1 MSEDKQPV
9 LHRVGEFGSRIGSR
23 PPRSKKVRI
32 AVQLGIAILIFAF
45 LVLTVAAQWGEI
57 KEEGIHFKGAWLIP
71 AFLVIPLFY
80 VLGGVGWDLILRFLG
95 YRIGFL
101 RAQVAWGQ
109 PLLAR
114 YVPGSV
120 LYLLARLLLAERAGV
135 PRRTTLAS
143 IVYEQALSAAAAVAV
158 ATYFLIDHPDL
169 QGQPLRWGVLAVVPL
184 ALIVL
189 HPRVF
194 RPMAD
199 WVLGKFGREP
209 LPDVMPLRGVV
220 VMICFYAL
228 NWTLIGVGVFFVAR
242 AVSFIPASDI
252 PIIGSA
258 QAVGYVAALVTLI
271 APAGLGV
278 RDAAFAWTVKEAV
291 SGRSFALG
299 SLIAIAA
306 RAVLTVVEVIYAGV
320 VTLIGRR
327 QGWALAPGFEEAE
340 SETEEELEEAVSSG
354 EAPAPTS
361 GAG

>member
-1 MSEDKQPV
+1 MAESKQPV
-9 LHRVGEFGSRIGSR
+9 LHRLGELGSRIGSR
-23 PPRSKKVRI
+23 PPRSRRVRI
-32 AVQLGIAILIFAF
+32 ALQLGIAVLIFAF

-57 KEEGIHFKGAWLIP
+57 QEEGIHFKVGWLVP

-80 VLGGVGWDLILRFLG
+80 VMGAVGWDLILRFLG
-95 YRIGFL
+95 YRIGLL

-143 IVYEQALSAAAAVAV
+143 IVYEQALSAAAAIAV

-194 RPMAD
+194 RPAAD
-199 WVLGKFGREP
+199 WLLAKFGREP
-209 LPDVMPLRGVV
+209 LPDVMPMKGVV
-220 VMICFYAL
+220 VMIGFYAL
-228 NWTLIGVGVFFVAR
+228 NWMLIGLGVFFVAR
-242 AVSFIPASDI
+242 AVSFIPVSDI
-252 PIIGSA
+252 PIVGSA
-258 QAVGYVAALVTLI
+258 QAVGYVAALVTLV

-306 RAVLTVVEVIYAGV
+306 RAVLTVVEVVYAGI
-320 VTLIGRR
+320 VTVIGRR
-327 QGWALAPGFEEAE
+327 QGWALAPGLEDVEAE
-340 SETEEELEEAVSSG
+340 DEAEIETAP